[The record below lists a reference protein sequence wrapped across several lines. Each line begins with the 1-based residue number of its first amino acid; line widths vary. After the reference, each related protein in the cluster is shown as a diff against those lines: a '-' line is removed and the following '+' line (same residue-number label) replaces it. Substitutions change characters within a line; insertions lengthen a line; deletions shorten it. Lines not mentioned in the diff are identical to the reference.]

1 MSRSQA
7 SSASSSGSS
16 PFSRETILSLYLPAI
31 AISMGQGIAA
41 PALPVFA
48 KSFDVSFGVASLV
61 IVLHLVGAVIA
72 TLPTGYLI
80 DRLGRRPVLL
90 AGPIL
95 TALTSF
101 LTAFA
106 APTFEL
112 LLLWRFL
119 AGCASQAWELSRL
132 TMITDTGSTRERGRM
147 MTWMMHVGG
156 ASMLLAPSIGGFV
169 AEWDIRAPF
178 VLHGILTIL
187 AILPSIKAIETDPAR
202 AAGAQRSTMGEGATW
217 KYVFSALLQREML
230 AFLAA
235 QFLANIARG
244 LQMGGGINLYVAYA
258 FNASPA
264 MIGLLNTAS
273 SFVTLPIGFVTGPIM
288 DKWGRKK
295 TIVPGFSLLF
305 VAMLIVGATAL
316 LEAPFSIFV
325 PAYFFMNVAQ
335 AITGGNMQ
343 VLGADL
349 APALARGRFIG
360 AWRLIGRGGA
370 AVGPAQ
376 FGWVAEVFSYPLAFV
391 SLGVASLAT
400 ALIVGLLIGETV
412 NRESARPTGVGATAS
427 N

>member
-1 MSRSQA
+1 MSRAQDGA
-7 SSASSSGSS
+7 DSSATPS
-16 PFSRETILSLYLPAI
+16 PFSRELFLSLYLPAI
-31 AISMGQGIAA
+31 AISLGQGIAA
-41 PALPVFA
+41 PALPVYA

-61 IVLHLVGAVIA
+61 IVLHGFGAVVA

-90 AGPIL
+90 VGPIL
-95 TALTSF
+95 TAATSF

-106 APTFEL
+106 SPTFEWL
-112 LLLWRFL
+112 LVWRFL

-132 TMITDTGSTRERGRM
+132 TMITDSGGIRQRGRL

-156 ASMLLAPSIGGFV
+156 VSMLLAPSLGGFV
-169 AEWDIRAPF
+169 AEWNLQAPF
-178 VLHGILTIL
+178 VLHGILTLI
-187 AILPSIKAIETDPAR
+187 AIAPSIKLARETDPAR
-202 AAGAQRSTMGEGATW
+202 AAGAQRSQMSEAATW

-235 QFLANIARG
+235 QFLANVARG
-244 LQMGGGINLYVAYA
+244 LQMGGGINLYIAYA

-264 MIGLLNTAS
+264 TIGVLNTAS
-273 SFVTLPIGFVTGPIM
+273 SLVTLPIGFVTGPIM

-305 VAMLIVGATAL
+305 VAMLVMAVTAIL
-316 LEAPFSIFV
+316 NSPLPVFI
-325 PAYFFMNVAQ
+325 PAYFFMNMSQ

-360 AWRLIGRGGA
+360 AWRLIGRGGG

-376 FGWVAEVFSYPLAFV
+376 FGWVAEVAGYPLAFV
-391 SLGVASLAT
+391 SLGIAGLGV
-400 ALIVGLLIGETV
+400 ALIVGLLIRETV
-412 NRESARPTGVGATAS
+412 GRDSETPQGVTA
-427 N
+427 

>member
-1 MSRSQA
+1 M
-7 SSASSSGSS
+7 
-16 PFSRETILSLYLPAI
+16 FLSLYLPAI
-31 AISMGQGIAA
+31 AISLGQGIAA
-41 PALPVFA
+41 PALPIYA

-61 IVLHLVGAVIA
+61 IVLHGVGGVVA

-90 AGPIL
+90 GGPVL

-106 APTFEL
+106 SPTFEWL
-112 LLLWRFL
+112 LVWRFL
-119 AGCASQAWELSRL
+119 NGAASQAWELSRL
-132 TMITDTGSTRERGRM
+132 TMITDTGSTRQRGRL
-147 MTWMMHVGG
+147 MTWMMHVSGV
-156 ASMLLAPSIGGFV
+156 SMLLAPSIGGFV

-187 AILPSIKAIETDPAR
+187 AILPSIRAKETDPAR
-202 AAGAQRSTMGEGATW
+202 AAGAQRSTMSEGATW
-217 KYVFSALLQREML
+217 KYVFSALLQKEML

-235 QFLANIARG
+235 QFLANVARG

-258 FNASPA
+258 FNAGPA
-264 MIGLLNTAS
+264 TLGLLNTAN
-273 SFVTLPIGFVTGPIM
+273 SFVTLPVGFLTGPIM

-316 LEAPFSIFV
+316 LEAPFQVFI
-325 PAYFFMNVAQ
+325 PAYFFMNISQ

-360 AWRLIGRGGA
+360 AWRLIGRGGG
-370 AVGPAQ
+370 AVGPAL
-376 FGWVAEVFSYPLAFV
+376 FGGTAEAAGYPLAFV
-391 SLGVASLAT
+391 ALGIASLAV

-412 NRESARPTGVGATAS
+412 NRERADPVAAAPEWAGRPEPAGKPEG
-427 N
+427 